1 VDVSWARNT
10 GSQFMAAIRIV
21 GEDRVGLVSDISSLI
36 SKNLKTNMKS
46 INVTSD
52 SGMFEGTLIIMVDNI
67 GHLEKVITRLQKV
80 DGIKEVY
87 RYE

>member
-1 VDVSWARNT
+1 
-10 GSQFMAAIRIV
+10 MAAIRIV

-52 SGMFEGTLIIMVDNI
+52 SGMFEGTLIIMVDGI